1 MWHLFMAQSC
11 RVWHNGAMMRHALM
25 PCLLALVVLA
35 GGRAGLARAQSAKA
49 QPAGAEEA
57 SATSQTD
64 RSEDAWRKSR
74 RKQSARDPFSRAPNA
89 SSTGVGAPL
98 PPLSAMERLPE
109 ESQRYLKRQR
119 ARVIAS
125 MTFGKDGKP
134 ELGKAAQY
142 QPSEAAKKDPQLARD
157 EEEAWQVILTDLQG
171 GGSRDG
177 HNAQGGPHKVAVA
190 GRGGDRSTPVLR
202 GGSAQ
207 SAAEI
212 LARLKGLK
220 AGASAGAASAS
231 GQSSGQS
238 PGQSPG
244 KSQHAQTNTKDQAGD
259 NQSAARS
266 AAEQSASAR
275 QQPSSPL
282 RGGSAQSAR
291 DILSAMKGGQPGGQG
306 QQGGQSGQS
315 GKGQQGSG
323 GGEGGQNGGEAAQR
337 ARAAAD
343 PLDPLTLPDAE
354 AADAQAA
361 CSESSAYAYLKKNTK
376 GEARPAGCE

>member
-64 RSEDAWRKSR
+64 RSEEAWRKSR

-171 GGSRDG
+171 GGSRGNHD
-177 HNAQGGPHKVAVA
+177 AQGGPHKVAVA

-231 GQSSGQS
+231 GQS

-244 KSQHAQTNTKDQAGD
+244 KSQRAQTNTKDQSGVD
-259 NQSAARS
+259 QSAARS

-315 GKGQQGSG
+315 GKGQQGSQAG
-323 GGEGGQNGGEAAQR
+323 ASGPNGAEAAQR

-343 PLDPLTLPDAE
+343 PLDPLTLPEAE

-361 CSESSAYAYLKKNTK
+361 CSASSAYAYLKKNTK
-376 GEARPAGCE
+376 SEARPAGCD